1 LSLSF
6 LFMSFS
12 SLQAASDPSAITV
25 HKNITQLVPSLDKF
39 SFLRDVIAYKIIKY
53 KDKTTYM

>member
-1 LSLSF
+1 
-6 LFMSFS
+6 MSFS